1 MPWLLRLQVRTD
13 DSSICIEILVSG
25 LLCLAPSVSLALY
38 LMTFKHCF
46 STLPI
51 LKPSSHD
58 AGVSSHQMLQISKA
72 YLNFTNY
79 SASPIVPLR
88 PSLCLLESKVLTK
101 VTAIA
106 CCSTWETQV
115 TVLILKNA
123 VMAFIYL
130 YVWFCV
136 VFFFF

>member
-1 MPWLLRLQVRTD
+1 
-13 DSSICIEILVSG
+13 
-25 LLCLAPSVSLALY
+25 
-38 LMTFKHCF
+38 MTFKHCF

-51 LKPSSHD
+51 FKPSSHD
-58 AGVSSHQMLQISKA
+58 ASHQMLQISKA

-79 SASPIVPLR
+79 SASPIV
-88 PSLCLLESKVLTK
+88 SLSLSPCLLESKVLTK

-123 VMAFIYL
+123 VTAFIYL

-136 VFFFF
+136 FLFLRQGFSV